1 MLRGM
6 HVPNKTIR
14 VPRVVLVAVMAMAC
28 LLLFARHH
36 YLYGQNQSG
45 FPDGFDA
52 VQAAPNSHKVIFEN
66 EFIRVVQV
74 TLPPAGHAEPMHFH
88 RWPSLFIG
96 YDTGGTTPHIRYH
109 TPDGKIRDQPSQ
121 TEPVH
126 AGEWG
131 AEWMKPEPM
140 HSIEVVEDAKPG
152 PGGFPGWLRVEIKCA
167 K

>member
-1 MLRGM
+1 MQSTSKRLRAA
-6 HVPNKTIR
+6 R
-14 VPRVVLVAVMAMAC
+14 VALIAVVAMSV
-28 LLLFARHH
+28 LLLGARHFF
-36 YLYGQNQSG
+36 LYGQDKSA

-96 YDTGGTTPHIRYH
+96 YDTGGKTAHIRYH
-109 TPDGKIRDQPSQ
+109 AADGKVHDQPSH

-131 AEWMKPEPM
+131 ADWMKPEPM